1 MEELAL
7 SRLGQAVKMKSVPK
21 GGVMIMEGNA
31 HDRCVKVLPYSQ
43 DPGED
48 KPLYAI
54 SKDRAFVK

>member
-1 MEELAL
+1 M